1 MPQLL
6 DVQAAFATAL
16 LDPEQAVPETVTSQR
31 RRQPKRRFDVYRNNV
46 VASLIDV
53 LQSHYPVVCRLVGE
67 EFFRAT
73 ARAYLDTEQPS
84 TPVLAEYG
92 GTFSAFLDTFEP
104 AEALPYLPDV
114 ARFEWLQV
122 EAYHAADVEPLTA
135 DDVAAIEPNR
145 VAQIVFELHPS
156 ARLLSSPFPIISLWR
171 TNTDETDVHSID
183 LTAGGEDAVVI
194 RPFFDVIYLRLRPGG
209 HAFLTAIREHANLAD
224 AATRALG
231 VAEDFDVQR
240 NLAQFIDAGVLAGW
254 HLEEQQ
260 AQAGETN
267 D

>member
-1 MPQLL
+1 MPQLRE
-6 DVQAAFATAL
+6 VQAAFATAL
-16 LDPEQAVPETVTSQR
+16 LDPERAVPEPVTSQR

-53 LQSHYPVVCRLVGE
+53 LQGHYPVVCRLVGE

-92 GTFSAFLDTFEP
+92 GTFADFLEDFEP
-104 AEALPYLPDV
+104 AGALPYLPDV

-122 EAYHAADVEPLTA
+122 EAYHAADVAPLTA
-135 DDVAAIEPNR
+135 DDLAALAPNR
-145 VAQIVFELHPS
+145 VAKMVFELHPS
-156 ARLLSSPFPIISLWR
+156 ARLLSSPYPIISLWR
-171 TNTDETDVHSID
+171 TNTDDKDVQSID

-194 RPFFDVIYLRLRPGG
+194 RPFFDVVYLRLRPGG
-209 HAFLTAIREHANLAD
+209 HAFLTAIKARANLAE
-224 AATRALG
+224 ATTQAQG

-254 HLEEQQ
+254 HLEV
-260 AQAGETN
+260 
-267 D
+267 